1 MSTAITRT
9 IKSRKVL
16 RGLTDADL
24 ATASGLKLH
33 QLRDRFSGR
42 VSYDADELAR
52 ISKALGYE
60 RLSDMLA
67 DAELL
72 HASWPHIDAA

>member
-33 QLRDRFSGR
+33 QLRDRFAGR

-72 HASWPHIDAA
+72 RASWPHIDAT

>member
-1 MSTAITRT
+1 MSTEITRT

-33 QLRDRFSGR
+33 QLRDRFNGR

-72 HASWPHIDAA
+72 HASRPHIDAA

>member
-1 MSTAITRT
+1 MSTEITRT

-24 ATASGLKLH
+24 ATASGLTLP
-33 QLRDRFSGR
+33 QLRDRVNGR
-42 VSYDADELAR
+42 VSYDAVELAR

-72 HASWPHIDAA
+72 RASWPHIDAA

>member
-33 QLRDRFSGR
+33 QLRDRFAGR

-72 HASWPHIDAA
+72 PAS